1 MQTEQRE
8 RHPFHMYD
16 AIYAQ
21 PEAFVRALEKNG
33 AAVDE
38 FAAGAASC
46 ERLLLVGIG
55 TSYHAARI
63 GEHLFREYG
72 GLDARAV
79 HSFDFALY
87 GPEPSPGDCVV
98 GVSHRGTKRYTAR
111 ALERALQAG
120 CRTAL
125 VTGEEGAVSSE
136 ADTVFRTV
144 AKERSAAHTVSYTTA
159 ISVLAHLAGR
169 VGYHRTGTDVLSEG
183 FLREELPVALR
194 AALGTE
200 GEAQRLAGEHVGR
213 RRIWLL
219 GGGPSAV
226 TAEEVALKIKETS
239 YLQAEGMSTET
250 MLHGPFQCVEADDLF
265 VLVAPAGAAQTR
277 TLEVAELVD
286 EVGGACLVVGDGTA
300 AVPHETNLLSV
311 PQVPEPFDALT
322 CLLPLQLFAYHL
334 ALARGTNPDAFR
346 TDDPRFARADVSGRL

>member
-1 MQTEQRE
+1 MEERRD

-16 AIYAQ
+16 AILEQ
-21 PEAFVRALEKNG
+21 PEAFASVLEKNE

-38 FAAGAASC
+38 FAVGASSC
-46 ERLLLVGIG
+46 ERLFIVGIG

-72 GLDARAV
+72 GGLDVRAV

-87 GPEPSPGDCVV
+87 GPDLAPEDCVV

-111 ALERALQAG
+111 ALERALNAG

-125 VTGEEGAVSSE
+125 VTGEGGTVSVE
-136 ADTVFRTV
+136 AGVVFRTV
-144 AKERSAAHTVSYTTA
+144 AQERSAAHTVSYTAA

-169 VGYHRTGTDVLSEG
+169 VGYHRTGSEALG
-183 FLREELPVALR
+183 EGLLREELPAALR
-194 AALGTE
+194 EALGVE
-200 GEAQRLAGEHVGR
+200 DEIERLAGEHLAR

-226 TAEEVALKIKETS
+226 TAEEAALKIKETS
-239 YLQAEGMSTET
+239 YLQAEGMSTEA
-250 MLHGPFQCVEADDLF
+250 MLHGPFQCVEAEDLF
-265 VLVAPAGAAQTR
+265 VLIAPAGVAQER
-277 TLEVAELVD
+277 TLEVAELVA
-286 EVGGACLVVGDGTA
+286 EVGGTCLIVGDGTPDLPGEVDLL
-300 AVPHETNLLSV
+300 AVPEAPETFS
-311 PQVPEPFDALT
+311 ALT
-322 CLLPLQLFAYHL
+322 CLVSLQLFAYHL